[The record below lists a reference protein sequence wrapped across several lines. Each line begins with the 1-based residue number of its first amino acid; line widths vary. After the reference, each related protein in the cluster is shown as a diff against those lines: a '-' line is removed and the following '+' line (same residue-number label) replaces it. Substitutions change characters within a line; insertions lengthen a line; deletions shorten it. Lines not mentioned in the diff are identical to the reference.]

1 MYTKAI
7 SAGGHDMVPN
17 PAGPT
22 APDEDAVVTAITTV
36 VNANNGGRNEDV
48 ASLFGVGVWSN
59 VLTRRV
65 IYPDTID
72 NGATGIGEWISG
84 SDLDDLKAM
93 TVEQRT
99 TKEGTGTGNYGW
111 WFDDA
116 FKSLG
121 SDYTV
126 DIDIK
131 FDPLAADGEIIT
143 LGGYILDDE
152 TGAICIKFGNSATVN
167 THKVAVDITV
177 TRTNV
182 SAPQSP

>member
-7 SAGGHDMVPN
+7 SAGGHDMVPD
-17 PAGPT
+17 PAGLNVPT
-22 APDEDAVVTAITTV
+22 ESDVVTAITTV
-36 VNANNGGRNEDV
+36 VNANNGGRNDDV

-65 IYPDTID
+65 IFTETIAV
-72 NGATGIGEWISG
+72 GATGIGTWIEG
-84 SDLDDLKAM
+84 EDLEDLKEM
-93 TVEQRT
+93 TVQERT
-99 TKEGTGTGNYGW
+99 AKEGTGTGNYGW

-121 SDYTV
+121 SDYSI

-131 FDPLAADGEIIT
+131 FDPAAGDGEILT

-152 TGAICIKFGNSATVN
+152 TGAICIKFGNKTTVN
-167 THKVAVDITV
+167 THKVAVDITA

-182 SAPQSP
+182 TDMSTP